1 MVRGA
6 SASGDAVMQITDS
19 SGTVLATGEA
29 VSLTTSYQTI
39 KVAYNIPAGTTPAT
53 YRVKWCSN
61 TQHNINMLFDALM
74 YDIRHDS
81 HVPDY
86 IDGNLAGGNGYEWEG
101 TVDLS
106 RSRHISPI
114 GVIRHVKI
122 KNTHGSQNLFV
133 AFDATAEASATSL
146 KLAAGESFE
155 TSHPIDFRK
164 NISVIGSGSS
174 TTYEGIV
181 FGIHTPI
188 G

>member
-1 MVRGA
+1 
-6 SASGDAVMQITDS
+6 
-19 SGTVLATGEA
+19 
-29 VSLTTSYQTI
+29 
-39 KVAYNIPAGTTPAT
+39 
-53 YRVKWCSN
+53 
-61 TQHNINMLFDALM
+61 M

-114 GVIRHVKI
+114 GVIRHLKI
-122 KNTHGSQNLFV
+122 KNTHGSQVLYV
-133 AFDATAEASATSL
+133 ALDAVAEESTSAI
-146 KLAAGESFE
+146 KLSAGETYE

-164 NISVIGSGSS
+164 NVSIIASAGS
-174 TTYEGIV
+174 TTYEGVV